1 MAKGIGASSGIGIGK
16 AFVASSW
23 EWNLPDK
30 PIDVSELALEFDK
43 LYTSIRSSKLELEAI
58 KLDIREMIGEKESHI
73 FDAHLAILDDPV
85 FLGEVEMMIQRQFK
99 AAEVAVK
106 ESIDKFVSMFDLLDD
121 DYMRER
127 ASDIRDVGGRL
138 LKHLLGEHNELRL
151 PDAQSYIL
159 VSKDLTPSQLA
170 HVDST
175 RLLGIVTMLG
185 GPTSHVAIM
194 ARTMG
199 IPFVIGLEGK
209 LDKLIHTGDQL
220 IVDGHTGE
228 VFLNPEPALVKEYTQ
243 RQQSFIE
250 GKQRLL
256 ELVDIPSVTKDG
268 TNVVLNANIS
278 SIRELEQALT
288 NGATGV
294 GLFRTE
300 FLYMDRASAPTEEEQ
315 FQVYRT
321 AAEKLGGKTLVIRT
335 LDVGADKC
343 PSYISFPEEENPSL
357 GYRAIRVILDRQD
370 LLKTQLRAIL
380 RASVYGTLKILYP
393 MVSTIPE
400 FRKANAVLEQ
410 AKAELLAEGISYQNN
425 IAVGIMIEVPAAAAI
440 ADLLAR
446 EVDFFSIGTNDLIQY
461 MLAVDRMN
469 EAIAHL
475 YEPFHP
481 SILRMLRMTAEAAHQ
496 ANIPVSVCGEMAG
509 DLLALPIW
517 LGLGVH
523 ELSMSSGA
531 ILPMKNAI
539 LHAKQETCRVWL
551 EEIMTMSD
559 SVEIRSHLRQYASI
573 Q

>member
-1 MAKGIGASSGIGIGK
+1 MAKGIGASSGIAIGK

-43 LYTSIRSSKLELEAI
+43 LYKSIRSSKLELEAI

-106 ESIDKFVSMFDLLDD
+106 ESIDKFVNMFDLLDD

-138 LKHLLGEHNELRL
+138 LKHLLGEYNELRL
-151 PDAQSYIL
+151 PDDQSYIL
-159 VSKDLTPSQLA
+159 VSRDLTPSQLA

-175 RLLGIVTMLG
+175 RVLGLVTMLG

-209 LDKLIHTGDQL
+209 LDMSIHTGDQL

-228 VFLNPEPALVKEYTQ
+228 VFLNPETVLVKEYTQ

-268 TNVVLNANIS
+268 TNVQLNANIS
-278 SIRELEQALT
+278 SIRELEQALI

-300 FLYMDRASAPTEEEQ
+300 FLYMDRATAPTEDEQ
-315 FQVYRT
+315 FEVYRT

-357 GYRAIRVILDRQD
+357 GYRAIRVILDRKD

-380 RASVYGTLKILYP
+380 RASAYGTLKILYP

-400 FRKANAVLEQ
+400 FRKANAVLEE
-410 AKAELLAEGISYQNN
+410 AKAELLAEGISFKNN

-440 ADLLAR
+440 ADILAR

-481 SILRMLRMTAEAAHQ
+481 SILRMLRMTVEAAHQ

-539 LHAKQETCRVWL
+539 LHAEQETCRVWFK
-551 EEIMTMSD
+551 EIMTMPD
-559 SVEIRSHLRQYASI
+559 SVEIRSHLHQYASI